1 MREPSVVHCSL
12 SIVHSLVFTSAWLE
26 FAILMVVL
34 AALIGQET
42 LLTLASLLV
51 ITLPFG
57 WVWQRL
63 AFYRVSYQRRLNE
76 TRVFERESVT
86 LTLYVTNRKWLPLAW
101 LRVVDQIP
109 MALSPREKPL
119 APSHLPLTGFLET
132 RASLLW
138 NERARWEYHIPCN
151 KRGYYVLGPATL
163 SSGDLF
169 GLFERSLQFPGT
181 DRVIVYPRVERLEDW
196 GLPPKEPFGDARTRL
211 PVFQDPTRI
220 RGLRDYH
227 PEDAPKHIHW
237 RATARHNAIKVK
249 QYDPTINY
257 NWVLFLNVA
266 TYELAWQG
274 VDSAL
279 CERAVRL
286 TASLANF
293 AAEKKY
299 AFGLVANGTYPDS
312 DQRLR
317 ILPGRDPDQLRN
329 VLEALAA
336 VSYFVASP
344 IETLL
349 RRESP
354 GLPWGATLV
363 VVTALVTDKLI
374 AEILRLHEV
383 GRRISLVSLDE
394 NWTPPPLP
402 GIIVHRA
409 HEPAHTSESA
419 RASERAHGHEIA
431 ETPAV
436 LAVT

>member
-1 MREPSVVHCSL
+1 M
-12 SIVHSLVFTSAWLE
+12 FTSAWLE

-34 AALIGQET
+34 AALLGQGT
-42 LLTLASLLV
+42 LLTLASMLV

-57 WVWQRL
+57 WLWQRV
-63 AFYRVSYQRRLNE
+63 AFYRVSYQRELNE
-76 TRVFERESVT
+76 TRVFEGESVM
-86 LTLYVTNRKWLPLAW
+86 LTLRVTNRKWLPLAW

-119 APSHLPLTGFLET
+119 APSHLPLTGLLET

-169 GLFERSLQFPGT
+169 GLFERSLQFPAT
-181 DRVIVYPRVERLEDW
+181 DRVIVYPRIERLEDW

-257 NWVLFLNVA
+257 TWVLFLNVA

-286 TASLANF
+286 TASLASF

-363 VVTALVTDKLI
+363 VITALVTDKLL

-383 GRRISLVSLDE
+383 GRRIALVSLDE

-402 GIIVHRA
+402 GIIVHQAHDPVHA
-409 HEPAHTSESA
+409 HEPADPSDAE
-419 RASERAHGHEIA
+419 ASILSTAWVPGGEPVKVAA
-431 ETPAV
+431 
-436 LAVT
+436 

>member
-1 MREPSVVHCSL
+1 
-12 SIVHSLVFTSAWLE
+12 
-26 FAILMVVL
+26 MVVL
-34 AALIGQET
+34 ASLLGQES
-42 LLTLASLLV
+42 LLTLAALLV
-51 ITLPFG
+51 VAIPFG
-57 WVWQRL
+57 WLWQRL
-63 AFYRVSYQRRLNE
+63 AFYRVAYQRHLNE
-76 TRVFERESVT
+76 TRVFEGEQVT
-86 LTLYVTNRKWLPLAW
+86 LTLTLTNRKWLPLAW
-101 LRVVDQIP
+101 LRVTDQVP
-109 MALSPREKPL
+109 SALAPQEKSL
-119 APSHLPLTGFLET
+119 SPSHLPLTGLLET

-151 KRGYYVLGPATL
+151 KRGYYVLGPAQL
-163 SSGDLF
+163 ASGDLF
-169 GLFERSLQFPGT
+169 GLFERSLDYPHT
-181 DRVIVYPRVERLEDW
+181 DHLIVYPRIDPLIDW
-196 GLPPKEPFGDARTRL
+196 GLPAKEPFGDARTRL

-237 RATARHNAIKVK
+237 RATARHNELKVK
-249 QYDPTINY
+249 EYDPTINY
-257 NWVLFLNVA
+257 NWVFFLNVA

-279 CERAVRL
+279 AERAIRL

-293 AAEKKY
+293 AAQNKY

-354 GLPWGATLV
+354 NLPWGSTLV
-363 VVTALVTDKLI
+363 VVTALVTQNLV
-374 AEILRLHEV
+374 AEIMRLHDV
-383 GRRISLVSLDE
+383 GRRIALVSLDE
-394 NWTPPPLP
+394 NWKQEFIPGVLVYHAHQP
-402 GIIVHRA
+402 GIDLN
-409 HEPAHTSESA
+409 EPQA
-419 RASERAHGHEIA
+419 EIA
-431 ETPAV
+431 LPQFA
-436 LAVT
+436 